1 MSVVSLFVFFKQ
13 KTAYE
18 MRISDWSSDV
28 CSSDL
33 LISVIAANARVE
45 EPWWWAWEWPC
56 MGWHAATG
64 LERTLF
70 QGGDWGFG
78 IGASK
83 EQEHPVFPVLCQCR
97 HVPAFPNPQSR
108 KIGRAH
114 VCTPVTNAHL
124 VCRLL
129 LEKK

>member
-1 MSVVSLFVFFKQ
+1 
-13 KTAYE
+13 
-18 MRISDWSSDV
+18 
-28 CSSDL
+28 
-33 LISVIAANARVE
+33 
-45 EPWWWAWEWPC
+45 

-78 IGASK
+78 IGDSK

-108 KIGRAH
+108 IPNPRLQRTN
-114 VCTPVTNAHL
+114 VPISSPRSTRSSTPDWL
-124 VCRLL
+124 MSKMRSGRLL
-129 LEKK
+129 SRARAKRSEEHTSELQSLMRISYAVFCLKKKNKQIHKYTTTIL

>member
-1 MSVVSLFVFFKQ
+1 
-13 KTAYE
+13 
-18 MRISDWSSDV
+18 
-28 CSSDL
+28 
-33 LISVIAANARVE
+33 
-45 EPWWWAWEWPC
+45 

-78 IGASK
+78 IGDSK

-108 KIGRAH
+108 IPNPRLQRTNVPISSPRSTRSSTPGRSEEHTSELQSLMRTSYA
-114 VCTPVTNAHL
+114 VFCLN
-124 VCRLL
+124 
-129 LEKK
+129 KKNTVRKHTYTRIFYKSTKSIIIKKQKD

>member
-1 MSVVSLFVFFKQ
+1 
-13 KTAYE
+13 
-18 MRISDWSSDV
+18 
-28 CSSDL
+28 
-33 LISVIAANARVE
+33 
-45 EPWWWAWEWPC
+45 

-78 IGASK
+78 IGDSK

-108 KIGRAH
+108 IPNPRLQRTHVPISSPRSTRSSTPGWPKIGR
-114 VCTPVTNAHL
+114 TS
-124 VCRLL
+124 CRERVRQYVKILAVGVSS
-129 LEKK
+129 EKRKTEKSQSIKIT